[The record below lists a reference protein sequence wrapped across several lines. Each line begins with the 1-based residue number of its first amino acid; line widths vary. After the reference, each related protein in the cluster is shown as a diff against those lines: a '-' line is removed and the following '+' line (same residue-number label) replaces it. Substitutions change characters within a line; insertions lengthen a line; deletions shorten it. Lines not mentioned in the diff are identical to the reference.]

1 MAAPASLYT
10 PLRMIRQALKDCG
23 RLQTGEEP
31 KGEVLADALE
41 RINDLINFWQ
51 TQGLKL
57 WLNSVQSITPVAGTA
72 LYTLGPAGS
81 IVTVKPTRVI
91 EGWRVT
97 STGQRTPL
105 TSLSWNEYHRL
116 GNLTTPGY
124 TNSYFVDKQA
134 ANLMVRF
141 WPVPDTAVATG
152 TLELLLQTQATAPTE
167 LDETISFPVE
177 WDLAL
182 RWALADELSSG
193 QPAIIMERC
202 AGKAASYRQALE
214 DWDVE
219 DTPTRFQPDSLASGL
234 QPSRFR

>member
-10 PLRMIRQALKDCG
+10 PMRMVRQALMDCG
-23 RLQTGEEP
+23 RLQSGQEP

-57 WLNSVQSITPVAGTA
+57 WLNSILSITPVNGTA
-72 LYTLGPAGS
+72 LYTLGPSGALTS
-81 IVTVKPTRVI
+81 TKPSRVI

-97 STGQRTPL
+97 SSGQRVPL
-105 TSLSWNEYHRL
+105 NPLSWNEYYRL
-116 GNLTTPGY
+116 GNLTTSGVP
-124 TNSYFVDKQA
+124 NSYFVDKQA
-134 ANLMVRF
+134 TNLLVRF
-141 WPVPDTAVATG
+141 WPVPDATMSG
-152 TLELLLQTQATAPTE
+152 STLELLLQTQSVTPTE

-177 WDLAL
+177 WYLAL
-182 RWALADELSSG
+182 RWALADELASG

-202 AGKAASYRQALE
+202 ANKAAAYRQALE
-214 DWDVE
+214 NWDVE
-219 DTPTRFQPDSLASGL
+219 DTPTRFQPDPLTSGL

>member
-72 LYTLGPAGS
+72 LYTLGPAGAILS
-81 IVTVKPTRVI
+81 TKPTRVI

-134 ANLMVRF
+134 ANLLVRF

-152 TLELLLQTQATAPTE
+152 TLELLLQTQSAAPTE

-177 WDLAL
+177 WYLAL
-182 RWALADELSSG
+182 RWALADELASG
-193 QPAIIMERC
+193 QPAIIMDRC
-202 AGKAASYRQALE
+202 AGKANFYRQALE

-219 DTPTRFQPDSLASGL
+219 DTPTRFQPDSLAFGL